1 MPNLQES
8 NYMDKDKLKKFLET
22 GADIAGGVAGG
33 AIGLIGGP
41 VGAIL
46 GGGLGVAITNG
57 VKEIINRQLA
67 ERENARTA
75 ASTAYMFTGIQNRL
89 DSGTQ
94 IRQDSFF
101 DNSNGRSSA
110 EELFE
115 GVLLKCKD
123 QYQEKKIKYISKIF
137 EKATFDIGI
146 SPETANQI
154 LSMAESFTYRK
165 YCIISFFAQKDNL
178 FNTEELM
185 KEVYS
190 WYPNAEFTFELEI
203 LKQDIFDLVNLGI
216 IDQNNL
222 MMVTRNEVIPENFK
236 LTKIGLTLYDLM
248 DLNEIPSEDLDPIFE
263 ELKYKE
269 EFGISEQGTKNGVKQ
284 N

>member
-1 MPNLQES
+1 MN
-8 NYMDKDKLKKFLET
+8 KDKIKKYLET
-22 GADIAGGVAGG
+22 GADIAGGVVGG

-41 VGAIL
+41 EGALL
-46 GGGLGVAITNG
+46 GGGLGVTVTSGI
-57 VKEIINRQLA
+57 KEIISRKLA

-75 ASTAYMFTGIQNRL
+75 ASAAYMFTGIKQKL
-89 DSGTQ
+89 DSGLQ

-101 DNSNGRSSA
+101 SNTNGRSSA

-137 EKATFDIGI
+137 EKVTFDARI
-146 SPETANQI
+146 STETANQI

-165 YCIISFFAQKDNL
+165 YCIISFFAKKEDM
-178 FNTEELM
+178 FNTAELM
-185 KEVYS
+185 QDVYS
-190 WYPNAEFTFELEI
+190 WYPDVDFSFELEI

-222 MMVTRNEVIPENFK
+222 MMVTRDEVIPAKFK
-236 LTKIGLTLYDLM
+236 LTKIGVALFDLM
-248 DLNEIPSEDLDPIFE
+248 DLDEIPREDLDPIFE

-269 EFGISEQGTKNGVKQ
+269 EYGVSTNGTINGVRH
-284 N
+284 NS

>member
-1 MPNLQES
+1 
-8 NYMDKDKLKKFLET
+8 MDKNKLKKYLET
-22 GADIAGGVAGG
+22 GADIAGGIAGG

-41 VGAIL
+41 AGAIL
-46 GGGLGVAITNG
+46 GGGLGVALTSG
-57 VKEIINRQLA
+57 VKEIVNRNLA
-67 ERENARTA
+67 EREKSRTA
-75 ASTAYMFTGIQNRL
+75 ASVAYIFTGIQNKL
-89 DSGTQ
+89 DSGIQ
-94 IRQDSFF
+94 VRQDSFF
-101 DNSNGRSSA
+101 DSSNGRSSA

-137 EKATFDIGI
+137 EKATFDTGI

-165 YCIISFFAQKDNL
+165 YCVISFFAQKETL
-178 FNTEELM
+178 YNTDELM

-190 WYPNAEFTFELEI
+190 WYPNAEFSFELEI
-203 LKQDIFDLVNLGI
+203 LKQDIFELVNLGI

-236 LTKIGLTLYDLM
+236 LTKIGQALYELM
-248 DLNEIPSEDLDPIFE
+248 DLNEIPKEDLDPIFE

-269 EFGISEQGTKNGVKQ
+269 EFGISEHGTKNGVRQ

>member
-1 MPNLQES
+1 MN
-8 NYMDKDKLKKFLET
+8 KDKVKKFLET

-41 VGAIL
+41 TGAIL
-46 GGGLGVAITNG
+46 GGGLGVVLTHGI
-57 VKEIINRQLA
+57 KEIIKKQLS
-67 ERENARTA
+67 ERESSRTA
-75 ASTAYMFTGIQNRL
+75 AAVAYIFTGIQEKL
-89 DSGTQ
+89 DSGIQ

-101 DNSNGRSSA
+101 DNINGRSSG

-115 GVLLKCKD
+115 GVLIKCKD
-123 QYQEKKIKYISKIF
+123 QYQEKKIRFISKIF
-137 EKATFDIGI
+137 EKATFDSGI
-146 SPETANQI
+146 SSEIANQI

-165 YCIISFFAQKDNL
+165 LCIISFFAQKDIL

-190 WYPNAEFTFELEI
+190 WYENAIFSFELEI

-222 MMVTRNEVIPENFK
+222 IMVTRNEVIPKDFK
-236 LTKIGLTLYDLM
+236 LTRIGQVLYDIM
-248 DLNEIPSEDLDPIFE
+248 DLNKIPISDLNTIFE

-269 EFGISEQGTKNGVKQ
+269 EFGISEHGKRNGVKVE
-284 N
+284 

>member
-1 MPNLQES
+1 MN
-8 NYMDKDKLKKFLET
+8 KDKVKKFLET

-41 VGAIL
+41 TGAIL
-46 GGGLGVAITNG
+46 GGGLGVVLTHGI
-57 VKEIINRQLA
+57 KEIIKKQLS
-67 ERENARTA
+67 ERESSRTA
-75 ASTAYMFTGIQNRL
+75 AAVAYIFTGIQEKL
-89 DSGTQ
+89 DSGIQ

-101 DNSNGRSSA
+101 DNINGRSSG

-115 GVLLKCKD
+115 GVLIKCKD
-123 QYQEKKIKYISKIF
+123 QYQEKKIRFISKIF
-137 EKATFDIGI
+137 EKATFDSGI
-146 SPETANQI
+146 SSEIANKI

-165 YCIISFFAQKDNL
+165 LCIISFFAQKDIL

-190 WYPNAEFTFELEI
+190 WYENAIFSFELEI

-222 MMVTRNEVIPENFK
+222 IMVTRNEVIPKDFK
-236 LTKIGLTLYDLM
+236 LTRIGQVLYDIM
-248 DLNEIPSEDLDPIFE
+248 DLNKIPISDLNTIFE

-269 EFGISEQGTKNGVKQ
+269 EFGISEHGKRNGVKVE
-284 N
+284 

>member
-1 MPNLQES
+1 
-8 NYMDKDKLKKFLET
+8 MDKDKIKKYLET

-41 VGAIL
+41 AGAIL
-46 GGGLGVAITNG
+46 GGGLGVALTSGI
-57 VKEIINRQLA
+57 KEIISRKLA

-75 ASTAYMFTGIQNRL
+75 ASAAFMFTGIQNNL
-89 DSGTQ
+89 DLGVQ

-101 DNSNGRSSA
+101 DNTNGRSSA

-137 EKATFDIGI
+137 EKATFDTGI
-146 SPETANQI
+146 SSETANQI

-165 YCIISFFAQKDNL
+165 YCVISFFAQKDVL
-178 FNTEELM
+178 YNTNELM

-190 WYPNAEFTFELEI
+190 WYPNAQFSFELEI

-236 LTKIGLTLYDLM
+236 LTQIGHALYDLM
-248 DLNEIPSEDLDPIFE
+248 DLNEIPQEDLNPIFE

-269 EFGISEQGTKNGVKQ
+269 EFGVSEHGTRNGVKQ

>member
-1 MPNLQES
+1 MN
-8 NYMDKDKLKKFLET
+8 KDKVKKFLET

-41 VGAIL
+41 TGAIL
-46 GGGLGVAITNG
+46 GGGLGVVLTHGI
-57 VKEIINRQLA
+57 KEVIKKQLS
-67 ERENARTA
+67 ERESSRTA
-75 ASTAYMFTGIQNRL
+75 AAVAYIFTGIQEKL
-89 DSGTQ
+89 DSGIQ

-101 DNSNGRSSA
+101 DNINGRSSG

-115 GVLLKCKD
+115 GVLIKCKD
-123 QYQEKKIKYISKIF
+123 QYQEKKIRFISKIF
-137 EKATFDIGI
+137 EKATFDSGI
-146 SPETANQI
+146 SSEIANQI

-165 YCIISFFAQKDNL
+165 LCIISFFAQKDIL

-190 WYPNAEFTFELEI
+190 WYENAIFSFELEI

-222 MMVTRNEVIPENFK
+222 IMVTRNEVIPKDFK
-236 LTKIGLTLYDLM
+236 LTRIGQVLYDIM
-248 DLNEIPSEDLDPIFE
+248 DLNKIPISDLNTIFE

-269 EFGISEQGTKNGVKQ
+269 EFGISEHGKRNGVKVE
-284 N
+284 